1 MLLFR
6 LARRVYPPLDGE
18 GARLYGGR
26 WNSPGA
32 PAAYAASHLSLA
44 VLELL
49 VHTDPDTLPAD
60 LVAHTVEAPDDLP
73 AERVDAASLPPD
85 WREVPDHPACRALG
99 DAWLAAARTPLLAVP
114 SAVVPEETN
123 WLLNPR
129 HPAAARVRAVR
140 ARPFSFDARLLTRA
154 R

>member
-6 LARRVYPPLDGE
+6 LSRRVHPPLDGE

-26 WNSPGA
+26 WNSPGVA
-32 PAAYAASHLSLA
+32 VVYAASHLSLA

-49 VHTDPDTLPAD
+49 VHADPDTLPAD
-60 LVAHTVEAPDDLP
+60 LVSYAIDVPDDLP
-73 AERVDAASLPPD
+73 AERVEAGALPAD
-85 WREVPDHPACRALG
+85 WREVPDHPACRELG
-99 DAWLAAARTPLLAVP
+99 DAWARSARVPLLAVP

-129 HPAAARVRAVR
+129 HAAAARARVARV
-140 ARPFSFDARLLTRA
+140 RPFAFDARLVKRA
-154 R
+154 P